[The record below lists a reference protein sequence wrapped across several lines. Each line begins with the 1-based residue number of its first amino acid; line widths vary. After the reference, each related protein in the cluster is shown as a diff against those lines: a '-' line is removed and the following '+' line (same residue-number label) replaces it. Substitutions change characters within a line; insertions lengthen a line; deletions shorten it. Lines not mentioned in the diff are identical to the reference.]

1 MSGNTS
7 IFTSVFRGI
16 EPDALEALRHFA
28 DLRSYPIQTR
38 LVTQGQIE
46 NTFYIVVEGQVAIVQ
61 TLENGEERLLAVVGP
76 RQYFGE
82 LGLLDDTPRMA
93 NCVAITPVKVLEI
106 TSEAFSEVLAAS
118 PAVARSLIQRV
129 VNLLRETDRLA
140 IEDLTVKNRQ
150 LEQAYLKLQA
160 AQDELVRMERLEHEL
175 EIAANVQRSLLP
187 PSLPEVPAYH
197 FAAFLQPAR
206 QVGGDVYDVIVL
218 DDEHVGLL
226 LADVADKSV
235 QAALFMAV
243 TRTLFMVESRRSL
256 SPAEVTQAVHHGLL
270 NVASRADI
278 FVTAFYGVL
287 HRPSRRLRYVIAG
300 QEKPLIARLGNG
312 AAPVVESLPGRG
324 RFLGMLP
331 NLNLDEYAIQLRPH
345 DLLLLFSDGLTDATN
360 SRGEQFRYDR
370 LHAFMVDHFYLD
382 VKELVARLAAQVQE
396 WSGAEQAFDDL
407 TLLAVKVLPEEQY

>member
-1 MSGNTS
+1 MTGNTS

-28 DLRSYPIQTR
+28 DLRSYPIQTK
-38 LVTQGQIE
+38 LITQGKIE

-106 TSEAFSEVLAAS
+106 TSEGFSQILSAS

-160 AQDELVRMERLEHEL
+160 AQDELVRMERLEHEM

-187 PSLPEVPAYH
+187 PALPELPAYH

-206 QVGGDVYDVIVL
+206 HVGGDLYDVIVL

-256 SPAEVTQAVHHGLL
+256 SPAEVTLAVHHGLL
-270 NVASRADI
+270 NVAARADI

-287 HRPSRRLRYVIAG
+287 HRPSRHLNYVIAG
-300 QEKPLIARLGNG
+300 QEKPLLIRPGQDAV
-312 AAPVVESLPGRG
+312 PEVEILPGRG

-331 NLNLDEYAIQLRPH
+331 NLNLEEYAVQLEPE
-345 DLLLLFSDGLTDATN
+345 DLVLLFSDGLTDATN
-360 SRGEQFRYDR
+360 SRGEQFRYER
-370 LHAFMVDHFYLD
+370 LHTFMADHIHLD
-382 VKELVARLAAQVQE
+382 AADLVEMLAAEVQQ
-396 WSGAEQAFDDL
+396 WSGEEQAFDDL
-407 TLLAVKVLPEEQY
+407 TLLAVKVLAED